1 MIATDAREHIAQAAA
16 NELQVMSSGA
26 IFGDGDHAQTLLNEL
41 LNEMSV
47 DMCFEVHRE
56 AKTGQLQVQDL
67 YDSTAVQA
75 IARQAPSPVPLAARK
90 APNAPSLICYNCERS
105 VSASRFAPHLDKC
118 MATAASR
125 TTRRK

>member
-1 MIATDAREHIAQAAA
+1 
-16 NELQVMSSGA
+16 MSSENFSADSG
-26 IFGDGDHAQTLLNEL
+26 HVQNLLNDLLDEL
-41 LNEMSV
+41 SV

-56 AKTGQLQVQDL
+56 AKTGLLKVQDL

-75 IARQAPSPVPLAARK
+75 MARQAPSPMPLAARK
-90 APNAPSLICYNCERS
+90 APSAPSLICYNCERS

>member
-1 MIATDAREHIAQAAA
+1 
-16 NELQVMSSGA
+16 MSSRTN
-26 IFGDGDHAQTLLNEL
+26 FVDSDHVQTLLNDLLDEL
-41 LNEMSV
+41 SADV
-47 DMCFEVHRE
+47 CFEVHRE
-56 AKTGQLQVQDL
+56 AKTGLLKVQDL

-75 IARQAPSPVPLAARK
+75 IARQPPSPVPLVARK
-90 APNAPSLICYNCERS
+90 APSAPPLICYNCERS